1 MTAPVDRPIASST
14 GPCSMWSSR
23 YARGWRWSSDR
34 RASGMR
40 SRSTPFSAS
49 ASTSRTPWRS
59 TRPRTLSGT
68 RLPLAPDDPSRLRE
82 KRAPSSSA
90 KSTTASVTG
99 GVVPLQPA
107 ERLDAREHAERP
119 VEPAAVGHRVEVAAD
134 DDGVWPRAR
143 HA

>member
-1 MTAPVDRPIASST
+1 
-14 GPCSMWSSR
+14 
-23 YARGWRWSSDR
+23 
-34 RASGMR
+34 MR

-49 ASTSRTPWRS
+49 ASDEPHALAVDEASHAV
-59 TRPRTLSGT
+59 GQ

-99 GVVPLQPA
+99 GVVPCNRRSASMPA
-107 ERLDAREHAERP
+107 RTPSGA
-119 VEPAAVGHRVEVAAD
+119 VEPAAVGHGIEVTAD
-134 DDGVWPRAR
+134 DDGFGTRAR